1 MLKFVCDWGF
11 NSIGVLVVCV
21 LELFC
26 VLCVVV
32 YYNYMYVLFM
42 RILGLVFYVYS
53 GMFQGFFVFCFKFYI
68 SVLCVLMF

>member
-32 YYNYMYVLFM
+32 YYDFMYVLFM
-42 RILGLVFYVYS
+42 RILGLVFDVFS
-53 GMFQGFFVFCFKFYI
+53 GMF
-68 SVLCVLMF
+68 